1 MSALATE
8 IIKLSITAPKN
19 NLNLNLGDG
28 NENVLLFTEH
38 STERVSAIL
47 KNHIFI
53 DSIYTEDLVLLQ
65 IQSNFDIL
73 DNELSI
79 SFIVKFMQM
88 YESLQL
94 CIF

>member
-1 MSALATE
+1 MKILP
-8 IIKLSITAPKN
+8 SI
-19 NLNLNLGDG
+19 
-28 NENVLLFTEH
+28 F
-38 STERVSAIL
+38 TERVSAIL

-53 DSIYTEDLVLLQ
+53 DSIYTEDSVLLQ

-88 YESLQL
+88 YESLQP
-94 CIF
+94 CTF